1 MGNKLIFCGGLLAF
15 LLLMAF
21 ANNVAHA
28 TPCNPTPSSVDYGG
42 YTIVWHTQTPA
53 IYYNTHLY
61 ESQTPEL
68 TLTAE
73 FDSDRG
79 VWLFY
84 NHVPDSVV
92 VYAHRHWRSHR
103 RHYRRCM
110 GYRANFYYQ
119 RYHSHYNY
127 RWYQRQLRSG
137 KVFRKHHHHNP
148 PRYRHYRQRYNSS
161 YTQQHN
167 HNGSYTKQHSPQQKR
182 RHHKR
187 NKRNKRKRH
196 HRR

>member
-1 MGNKLIFCGGLLAF
+1 MRNKLIFGSALLAF
-15 LLLMAF
+15 LFLMAF
-21 ANNVAHA
+21 ANKAA
-28 TPCNPTPSSVDYGG
+28 QARTCDPIPSSMDYRG
-42 YTIVWHTQTPA
+42 YTIVWHTQAPA
-53 IYYNTHLY
+53 IYYNAHLY
-61 ESQTPEL
+61 ESWEPEL
-68 TLTAE
+68 TLAAE

-79 VWLFY
+79 IWLFH

-92 VYAHRHWRSHR
+92 VQAHRHWRSHR

-110 GYRANFYYQ
+110 GYRANFYY
-119 RYHSHYNY
+119 RHYHAHYNY
-127 RWYQRQLRSG
+127 TWYQRQLRSG

-148 PRYRHYRQRYNSS
+148 PRYRHHRHGS
-161 YTQQHN
+161 YTKQHGY
-167 HNGSYTKQHSPQQKR
+167 NGSYTKQYSPQQKR